1 MIDLHCHLLP
11 GVDDGS
17 RTVDQSLGV
26 LREMARHAVTDI
38 CLTPHLT
45 ATEANRGIPP
55 RHDEAW
61 ALLSA
66 GWAGKPQLHRGA
78 EVMLDRPLDASV
90 ARERR
95 VTLAGTRYIL
105 VEFPRLVADSTVRRA
120 LQDTVDIG
128 LVPVLAHPERYA
140 CCSPDLVREWRSLG
154 ALMQVDATTLL
165 SSRSRGL
172 RARALVEEG
181 LADIAAADNHG
192 DGRLLEAVYHVLNA
206 RDGAVQADLLARE
219 NPGRILRDE
228 KTTPVPAIELGD
240 SWWDR
245 LRARLQG
252 DQG

>member
-1 MIDLHCHLLP
+1 MIDLHSHLLP

-17 RTVDQSLGV
+17 RSVEQSLGV
-26 LREMARHAVTDI
+26 LREMARHAITDV

-45 ATEANRGIPP
+45 ATEANRGIPA

-61 ALLSA
+61 ARLA
-66 GWAGKPQLHRGA
+66 EQAPVHPQLHRGA

-90 ARERR
+90 AHDRR
-95 VTLAGTRYIL
+95 ATLGGTRYIL

-120 LQDTVDIG
+120 LQDTVAIG

-140 CCSPDLVREWRSLG
+140 CCAPDLVREWRALG
-154 ALMQVDATTLL
+154 AVMQVDATTLL

-181 LADIAAADNHG
+181 LADLAAADNHG
-192 DGRLLEAVYHVLNA
+192 DGRLLEAVYHVLNP
-206 RDGAVQADLLARE
+206 RGGEVQADLLARE

-228 KTTPVPAIELGD
+228 ATTPVPPIALGG
-240 SWWDR
+240 SWWAR

>member
-1 MIDLHCHLLP
+1 
-11 GVDDGS
+11 
-17 RTVDQSLGV
+17 
-26 LREMARHAVTDI
+26 
-38 CLTPHLT
+38 
-45 ATEANRGIPP
+45 
-55 RHDEAW
+55 
-61 ALLSA
+61 
-66 GWAGKPQLHRGA
+66 
-78 EVMLDRPLDASV
+78 MLDRPLDVSV

-95 VTLAGTRYIL
+95 ATLAGTRYIL
-105 VEFPRLVADSTVRRA
+105 VEFPRLVADTTVRRA
-120 LQDTVDIG
+120 LRDTVDIG

-140 CCSPDLVREWRSLG
+140 CCTPDLVRDWRGLG

-192 DGRLLEAVYHVLNA
+192 DGRLLEAVYHVLGI

-228 KTTPVPAIELGD
+228 ETTPVPPVALGD